1 MVGGNS
7 DAIIKGKQVL
17 QHDSEKGQKIE
28 AKKPNSNTIS
38 KPLKT
43 IDPTD
48 SQGTILR

>member
-1 MVGGNS
+1 MQS
-7 DAIIKGKQVL
+7 LKGKQLIFL

-48 SQGTILR
+48 FQGTILR